1 MDSEKINGA
10 SERNRTTDTG
20 IFSPLLYQLSYRGI
34 MATRR
39 GLEPLTSAVTGRHS
53 NQLNYRANVNAGK
66 TCGVLWWALTG
77 SNRWHSA
84 CKADALPAELS
95 ARNGDRWGNRTPD
108 TAVKGRCLNRLT
120 NRPGGSPSRTRTY
133 DALINSQVFYRL
145 NYRGIFRDI
154 LCCSTSRVLLY

>member
-10 SERNRTTDTG
+10 SDRNRTNDTG

-66 TCGVLWWALTG
+66 TCVVSWWALTG
-77 SNRWHSA
+77 SNR
-84 CKADALPAELS
+84 
-95 ARNGDRWGNRTPD
+95 
-108 TAVKGRCLNRLT
+108 
-120 NRPGGSPSRTRTY
+120 
-133 DALINSQVFYRL
+133 
-145 NYRGIFRDI
+145 
-154 LCCSTSRVLLY
+154 

>member
-53 NQLNYRANVNAGK
+53 NQLNYRAII
-66 TCGVLWWALTG
+66 WWALTG
-77 SNRWHSA
+77 SNR
-84 CKADALPAELS
+84 
-95 ARNGDRWGNRTPD
+95 
-108 TAVKGRCLNRLT
+108 
-120 NRPGGSPSRTRTY
+120 
-133 DALINSQVFYRL
+133 
-145 NYRGIFRDI
+145 
-154 LCCSTSRVLLY
+154 

>member
-39 GLEPLTSAVTGRHS
+39 GPEPLTSAVTGRHS

-77 SNRWHSA
+77 SNR
-84 CKADALPAELS
+84 
-95 ARNGDRWGNRTPD
+95 
-108 TAVKGRCLNRLT
+108 
-120 NRPGGSPSRTRTY
+120 
-133 DALINSQVFYRL
+133 
-145 NYRGIFRDI
+145 
-154 LCCSTSRVLLY
+154 

>member
-53 NQLNYRANVNAGK
+53 NQLNYRAIV
-66 TCGVLWWALTG
+66 
-77 SNRWHSA
+77 SNII
-84 CKADALPAELS
+84 
-95 ARNGDRWGNRTPD
+95 
-108 TAVKGRCLNRLT
+108 
-120 NRPGGSPSRTRTY
+120 Y
-133 DALINSQVFYRL
+133 DIIS
-145 NYRGIFRDI
+145 
-154 LCCSTSRVLLY
+154 LL